1 MLIGEY
7 ELKIDQ
13 KGRIAVPAK
22 FRETFRD
29 GLVISRGF
37 DKCLA
42 VYAVAEWQKMADGLA
57 AMPMTQ
63 VNSRRIARF
72 AFSGAFDFELDRQG
86 RVILPAALRQY
97 AGVSDEAVMIGA
109 YNHLQVWSRELWDAE
124 KVFMV
129 ENATEI
135 SEAVEK

>member
-1 MLIGEY
+1 L
-7 ELKIDQ
+7 
-13 KGRIAVPAK
+13 
-22 FRETFRD
+22 
-29 GLVISRGF
+29 
-37 DKCLA
+37 
-42 VYAVAEWQKMADGLA
+42 QKMADGLA

-97 AGVSDEAVMIGA
+97 AGVSDKVVMIGA
-109 YNHLQVWSRELWDAE
+109 YNHLEVWSRELWDAE

-129 ENATEI
+129 ENAAEI
-135 SEAVEK
+135 SEAVEM